1 MKKFLQRI
9 SFLFLLLILSCSGSD
24 ENGGEDQ
31 TNQYID
37 LFVSGTEGFIGE
49 TIIFTVFD
57 QYVNNVSES

>member
-37 LFVSGTEGFIGE
+37 LFVSGTENS
-49 TIIFTVFD
+49 T
-57 QYVNNVSES
+57 N